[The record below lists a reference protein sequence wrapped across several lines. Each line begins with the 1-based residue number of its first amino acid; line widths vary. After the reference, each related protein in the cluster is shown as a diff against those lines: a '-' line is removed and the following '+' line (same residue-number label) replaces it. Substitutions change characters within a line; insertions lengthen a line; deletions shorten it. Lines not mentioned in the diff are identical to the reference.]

1 MTSSLL
7 CTIYLKREGENIATL
22 QSSCHSDFPSRYSH
36 RFLSLP
42 ALILEFNTRCESVTS
57 IFSSISH
64 EFSDL
69 FLMGDGCNLE
79 ATSGGYSDS
88 DQYCKGG
95 VRPKGLRHVT
105 FFIRQFPLLVFYHF
119 TLRKQKRCPLYSS

>member
-7 CTIYLKREGENIATL
+7 CTIYLKRERENIATL
-22 QSSCHSDFPSRYSH
+22 QSSCLSDFPYFL

-42 ALILEFNTRCESVTS
+42 PLILEFNTRCESVTS

-64 EFSDL
+64 GFSDL

-79 ATSGGYSDS
+79 AISGGYSDS
-88 DQYCKGG
+88 DQYCEGG